1 MKNDVTV
8 GEEIVTDCRWTC
20 GLALSFVGSLSLST
34 LRLKMI
40 IITCPEQVYIAIEC
54 GFPSLD
60 RPSQCASC

>member
-1 MKNDVTV
+1 MKNDVTA
-8 GEEIVTDCRWTC
+8 GEEIVTDCGWTC
-20 GLALSFVGSLSLST
+20 GLTLSFVGSLSLSI

-40 IITCPEQVYIAIEC
+40 ITAYPEHVYIAIEC